1 MRDLRTPLAPSTF
14 DTGGSSFKEAKKKQK
29 QENKLQNLKSKGES
43 QSKNIAAGKKK
54 SGATKGSAAKK
65 IVPAISTGLGIVSS
79 AVSTAKMLKK

>member
-54 SGATKGSAAKK
+54 SGATKGGGMQKM
-65 IVPAISTGLGIVSS
+65 VS
-79 AVSTAKMLKK
+79 AVSTGIGLATGVMGLVKGAKK